1 MLGAVVGTCICMHGV
16 ANSSPARPFCF
27 SYLCQALRAHELFIY
42 HFSLK
47 WNTHADEEVSVQ
59 LNTKQ
64 GRFCK
69 KNWFLSLTVGHSHVG
84 MSCKHEITSD
94 TDKVT
99 VFT

>member
-1 MLGAVVGTCICMHGV
+1 M
-16 ANSSPARPFCF
+16 NF
-27 SYLCQALRAHELFIY
+27 LFII
-42 HFSLK
+42 SLSSG
-47 WNTHADEEVSVQ
+47 NTHADEEVSVQ

-84 MSCKHEITSD
+84 MSCKHGITSD

-99 VFT
+99 VFARKRKLGDHKSVFSKF